1 MRTSKSS
8 NSLIHLKTCIKYL
21 YCVGHNAEHLDP
33 YSVQDDHHLC
43 LLGADSLIDKKITDQ
58 VFSRMLWK
66 YGFCGSMSQEGP
78 T

>member
-33 YSVQDDHHLC
+33 YGVQDDHHLC
-43 LLGADSLIDKKITDQ
+43 LLGADSN
-58 VFSRMLWK
+58 R
-66 YGFCGSMSQEGP
+66 
-78 T
+78 